1 MKMKFNVNNGGTMEV
16 FQARDDGPV
25 YVTVYEPEKDGKREQ
40 RSSDIVQPGDFITIM
55 NWYRYQE
62 EHGNESLNF

>member
-25 YVTVYEPEKDGKREQ
+25 YVTVYEPEKDGKREK
-40 RSSDIVQPGDFITIM
+40 RSSDIIQPGDFVTM
-55 NWYRYQE
+55 TNWCRYQK

>member
-1 MKMKFNVNNGGTMEV
+1 MKMKFNVNNNGTMEV

-25 YVTVYEPEKDGKREQ
+25 YVAVYEPEKDGKREQ
-40 RSSDIVQPGDFITIM
+40 RSSTIIQAGDFITM
-55 NWYRYQE
+55 LNWYRYQK